1 MSSPLRPV
9 KISTRHGNVSI
20 VDGGGSGG
28 DGGPAVLFIHGNSSC
43 KEVFRHQFT
52 PELRSGN
59 RLIAMDLPGHG
70 ASDNAAD
77 AAEFESAYTIPGY
90 AEAAL
95 DVLAAIREDAAVV
108 VGWSLGGHVALEMAD
123 PDSAAHLPGLR
134 GMLIT
139 GTPPV
144 AMAPE
149 ALGEGFLPTEHMGL
163 SGQEV
168 FSEEEVLAY
177 VRATCGTDSEPEP
190 FLVEAVRRTD
200 GQARVRM
207 IGAAVSGI
215 GADGR
220 KVAETSPVPLAIV
233 QGGSDPFV
241 NGDYLRSLA
250 YANLWENTVHVLDG
264 VGHAPFHEAP
274 ETFNPY
280 MQRFLESIKEV

>member
-9 KISTRHGNVSI
+9 KIATRHGNVSI

-28 DGGPAVLFIHGNSSC
+28 NGVNSGPAVLFIHGNSSC

-52 PELRSGN
+52 EELRSGN

-70 ASDNAAD
+70 ASDD
-77 AAEFESAYTIPGY
+77 AAGPASAYTIPGY

-95 DVLAAIREDAAVV
+95 DVLTACRETAAVV

-144 AMAPE
+144 AMSPE
-149 ALGEGFLPTEHMGL
+149 ALGEGFLPSEQMGL
-163 SGQEV
+163 TGQEV
-168 FSEEEVLAY
+168 FSEEEVLSFA
-177 VRATCGTDSEPEP
+177 RATCGADSEPEP
-190 FLVEAVRRTD
+190 YLVEAVRRTD
-200 GQARVRM
+200 GRARARM
-207 IGAAVSGI
+207 IAAAVSGL

-233 QGGSDPFV
+233 QGGHDPFV
-241 NGDYLRSLA
+241 NGDYLRSLG

-264 VGHAPFHEAP
+264 AGHAPFLEAP
-274 ETFNPY
+274 DTFNPY
-280 MQRFLESIKEV
+280 LRRFLESVKGL